1 MQILKP
7 VGFDQKIKIQN
18 LNLLVNKLRIDD
30 GEDLY
35 SYLDNQL
42 MTEIKGKMSRQHVI
56 TMLMK
61 IWNFSD
67 ETIESLKYC
76 LVQEFP
82 YLTKEEQICT
92 HYCMSCIA
100 YPFFAKYMLLLYK
113 NLKLAD
119 SVQSKLLT
127 KEMKN
132 IYGDRRRVE
141 VAASAVLSSVKDW
154 GIVRKFKV
162 GAYELPSNQFLIS
175 NPLIKYLLIETYM
188 IINESDIVSL
198 EVVNNSA
205 IFYPFDFDVSIGD
218 IQHSRLTVIKNIRD
232 TLIERNSK
240 IPYSL

>member
-1 MQILKP
+1 MKP
-7 VGFDQKIKIQN
+7 VGFDQKIKIQH
-18 LNLLVNKLRIDD
+18 LNLLVNELRINHC
-30 GEDLY
+30 EDIY
-35 SYLDNQL
+35 SYLDNHL
-42 MTEIKGKMSRQHVI
+42 VAEIKGDKSRKNAI

-67 ETIESLKYC
+67 ETIESLKNC

-82 YLTKEEQICT
+82 YLTKEEQICS

-100 YPFFAKYMLLLYK
+100 YPFFADYMLLIYK

-119 SVQSKLLT
+119 SVQSKLLI

-141 VAASAVLSSVKDW
+141 VAAGAVLSSAKDW
-154 GIVRKFKV
+154 KIVRKSKV
-162 GAYELPSNQFLIS
+162 GAYELPSNQLLIS

-188 IINESDIVSL
+188 IINESNTVSL
-198 EVVNNSA
+198 EMVNNGS
-205 IFYPFDFDVSIGD
+205 IFYPFDYDVSVRD
-218 IQHSRLTVIKNIRD
+218 IQHSRFKVIKNIRD

-240 IPYSL
+240 IPYSI